1 MSTILGNPITLGGGG
16 GKLNIDYGTT
26 PPSDISKLWVPLAT
40 KPSNVECKPASL
52 SGSEFF
58 ESSSAISSISSHA
71 SDCGAYFQ
79 HEEYIYYLYSTSDF
93 TRINVNT
100 HAVDKSVPISSVF
113 TNLTKLDYNCGFCQ
127 HGDKVYIVT
136 TTAVISGTESSG
148 TIIVEGNLSTKL
160 ATKLGSLVYDSDT
173 NYYSEGSAIAYCD
186 GKLYIAGGNRK
197 SYANSTNKVKVY
209 NLSDNKSYAAYT
221 MNHRLLCAT
230 MAVVSNNVY
239 IFGGAHD
246 SDIYQEVYKIDT
258 INNTMSVVST
268 YPIKCMCM
276 SPYVCGSSIYLFGGS
291 NKSSNGNPNASSSSG
306 ALTSIYKFNTE
317 TNTFSLLSISLPT
330 ARFSSPVYNSNLYC
344 YVCGI
349 APITSN
355 TGRLDKFVVNVP
367 LTNNHLLLQ
376 EDYGFDGL
384 WSALK
389 SKDTD
394 LKVKVINAY
403 LGDSNNIAQLTNAY
417 LYDMASNQ
425 WKSLSGESYVADMQN
440 ALNIM
445 GVN

>member
-1 MSTILGNPITLGGGG
+1 MSVIYGNPIITNGGE
-16 GKLNIDYGTT
+16 LNIDYGST
-26 PPSDISKLWVPLAT
+26 PPSDTTKLWVPLAT

-58 ESSSAISSISSHA
+58 ESTSEISHILSHA

-79 HEEYIYYLYSTSDF
+79 HEEYIYYLYSTSRF

-100 HAVDKSVPISSVF
+100 HAVDNSVPLSSVF
-113 TNLTKLDYNCGFCQ
+113 TNLTQLNYNCGFCQ
-127 HGDKVYIVT
+127 HGDMVYIVT
-136 TTAVISGTESSG
+136 AGAEISGQTYSG
-148 TIIVEGNLSTKL
+148 TLIIGCNLSTKL
-160 ATKLGSLVYDSDT
+160 ASKLGNLAYDSDT
-173 NYYSEGSAIAYCD
+173 NGSSISSAIVYCD
-186 GKLYIAGGNRK
+186 GKLYIAGGQRK
-197 SYANSTNKVKVY
+197 SYANNTNTVKVY
-209 NLSDNKSYAAYT
+209 NLSDNTSYIAYNMT
-221 MNHRLLCAT
+221 YKLSNPT
-230 MAVVSNNVY
+230 MAVVSNSVY
-239 IFGGAHD
+239 IFCGAQS

-258 INNTMSVVST
+258 INNTISTVAT

-276 SPYVCGSSIYLFGGS
+276 SPYICGASIYLFGGT
-291 NKSSNGNPNASSSSG
+291 NRANNGEPVPAGS
-306 ALTSIYKFNTE
+306 LMSIYKFDTK
-317 TNTFSLLSISLPT
+317 TNEFSLLPISFPT
-330 ARFSSPVYNSNLYC
+330 ARYSSPVYNSNLYC

-349 APITSN
+349 APVASD
-355 TGRLDKFVVNVP
+355 TGRIDKFVVNVP

-376 EDYGFDGL
+376 EDYGYDSL

-394 LKVKVINAY
+394 FKVKVINAY

-417 LYDMASNQ
+417 LYDTASSQ

-440 ALNIM
+440 ALNIL